1 MPYRARLVPAAL
13 VAGCWLTLAPALAEN
28 RIALVIG
35 NSSYETVS
43 VLPNPANDARAMTE
57 LLTSAGFEVVQAP
70 NLTQGGM
77 RQAIGSFAATLAR
90 KGADT
95 VALVFYAGHGLQVD
109 GENFL
114 VPVDARI
121 EREADVPVQAMRL
134 ADMMNMLATVPSKTR
149 IVILDACRN
158 NPFSEINKT
167 TGRGLAIVDAPTGS
181 LVSYSTTPGT
191 EAQDGDGANSPYT
204 AALVKIAREPELAIE
219 QALKRVRSSVH
230 EATRNQQTPWES
242 SSLTADFH
250 FFPGAAAPSAERT
263 PPSTAVRPASAV
275 AGEASAGGARAR
287 AAVKSAKSWRR
298 DFRSRQ
304 PAEAYAL
311 VIEEGTPEAFEAYLA
326 VYATPPYAPRVRS
339 LLDRQREMIAWYR
352 AVTVNTAASFQA
364 FLAAYPNSDL
374 GVTARR
380 LMERAGNRLLA
391 SLAPVAATCPC
402 GAPTAPAREKKAK
415 SQPKEKQASRPTR
428 EKKRGKR
435 DRDFVS
441 DEEVGRGAPPR
452 PVGVATPSGP
462 PVSIGIGIPIGRGGG
477 GHPGGPVRSGPASSG
492 PRPMGGHRF

>member
-1 MPYRARLVPAAL
+1 M
-13 VAGCWLTLAPALAEN
+13 
-28 RIALVIG
+28 
-35 NSSYETVS
+35 
-43 VLPNPANDARAMTE
+43 
-57 LLTSAGFEVVQAP
+57 
-70 NLTQGGM
+70 
-77 RQAIGSFAATLAR
+77 
-90 KGADT
+90 
-95 VALVFYAGHGLQVD
+95 
-109 GENFL
+109 
-114 VPVDARI
+114 
-121 EREADVPVQAMRL
+121 
-134 ADMMNMLATVPSKTR
+134 
-149 IVILDACRN
+149 
-158 NPFSEINKT
+158 
-167 TGRGLAIVDAPTGS
+167 
-181 LVSYSTTPGT
+181 
-191 EAQDGDGANSPYT
+191 
-204 AALVKIAREPELAIE
+204 KIAREPGLAIE

-275 AGEASAGGARAR
+275 AGEAAAGSTRAR
-287 AAVKSAKSWRR
+287 AAVKSAESWRR

-402 GAPTAPAREKKAK
+402 GAPTAPAREPREKKAK
-415 SQPKEKQASRPTR
+415 SPPKEKQASRPTR

-477 GHPGGPVRSGPASSG
+477 GPPGRPGPQRPDVERPAPDGWAPVLRRSIWVG
-492 PRPMGGHRF
+492 R